1 MPMLLVVP
9 RAITIEVAIDAIIC
23 TMNFNGF
30 SLYFLSVSLISLSRD
45 VVELICDRFWVSKK
59 AFKKAVGDLYK
70 RRLIT
75 IADDGIHLTK

>member
-30 SLYFLSVSLISLSRD
+30 SLYFLSVSLISLS
-45 VVELICDRFWVSKK
+45 ETLSSSS
-59 AFKKAVGDLYK
+59 
-70 RRLIT
+70 T
-75 IADDGIHLTK
+75 IASRYQRKPSRKPLATSTNAA